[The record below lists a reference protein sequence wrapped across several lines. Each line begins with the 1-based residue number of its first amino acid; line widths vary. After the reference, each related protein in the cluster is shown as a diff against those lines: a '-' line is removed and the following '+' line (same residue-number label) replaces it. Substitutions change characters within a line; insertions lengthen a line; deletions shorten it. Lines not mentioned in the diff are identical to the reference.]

1 MGIGDD
7 PDVNDY
13 YTKTCGFPMTYSP
26 GDDPEVMEEMQI
38 AAVELKN
45 GDCDEV
51 ESVNESSREDKTAS
65 EDGREEGVEESWVD
79 QDDKAG
85 ELEMRKQK
93 TLTSIDK
100 VRAA

>member
-13 YTKTCGFPMTYSP
+13 YTKARGFPMTYSP
-26 GDDPEVMEEMQI
+26 EDDPKVMEEMRI

-51 ESVNESSREDKTAS
+51 ESVNESSSEDETAS

-79 QDDKAG
+79 EDDEAG
-85 ELEMRKQK
+85 EPEMRKRK
-93 TLTSIDK
+93 MLTSIDK
-100 VRAA
+100 VRAT